1 MRAVT
6 SSLFAA
12 AVVAALLAGCA
23 QTISPAPAGSAAAP
37 VAAAVKSVPGD
48 AAIPI
53 VELMP
58 LTTRHEVDLNLTTE
72 QIQALDAYRKAN
84 MPARLK
90 GQAQLLALRGELRA
104 AILEARPTARL
115 MQQVTEAE
123 LAHLQAR
130 ERCAEFMRRTLTPV
144 QYARLT
150 RLYLDGLR

>member
-90 GQAQLLALRGELRA
+90 GQTQRLALRGELRA

-130 ERCAEFMRRTLTPV
+130 ERCAEFMRRTLTPA

>member
-72 QIQALDAYRKAN
+72 QIQALVGCV
-84 MPARLK
+84 P
-90 GQAQLLALRGELRA
+90 
-104 AILEARPTARL
+104 PT
-115 MQQVTEAE
+115 
-123 LAHLQAR
+123 
-130 ERCAEFMRRTLTPV
+130 CSP
-144 QYARLT
+144 
-150 RLYLDGLR
+150 